1 MIKMIYFNSIYEISR
16 TPQIILAI
24 TRRSPKLHPFT
35 RSIIMNA
42 PPLHNRNI
50 LAQSRL
56 LSPREL
62 IATHPLTDA
71 ARDTIVSGRRTV
83 ENILDRKDPRILL
96 VVGPCSIHDPA
107 AALEYAQKLKTLA
120 DKVSD
125 TFFIVMRAYFEKP
138 RTTVGWKGLINDPDL
153 NDSFD
158 VEKGLHTAR
167 KLLIH
172 INALGLPVGTEALD
186 PISPQYLGD
195 LISWTAIGAR
205 TTESQTHREMSSGL
219 STAIGFKNGTDGSL
233 DVAINA
239 IESAARPHS
248 FLGIDSDGMTAI
260 TRTRGNPYGH
270 VVLRGGNR
278 APNYDSVNIA
288 LAKAALTARGILPN
302 LIVDC
307 SHANSNK
314 DPQRQ
319 PLVFKNV
326 IEQIAHGTPSIIG
339 LMLESHLKSGSQPL
353 NSNPGQLAYGQSI
366 TDGCIDWET
375 TENLILE
382 SAKILKS

>member
-1 MIKMIYFNSIYEISR
+1 MS
-16 TPQIILAI
+16 
-24 TRRSPKLHPFT
+24 
-35 RSIIMNA
+35 A
-42 PPLHNRNI
+42 PSLHNRNI

-56 LSPREL
+56 LTPREL
-62 IATHPLTDA
+62 ITAHPLSDSAHATV
-71 ARDTIVSGRRTV
+71 TQGRKSV
-83 ENILDRKDPRILL
+83 EDILDRKDKRILL
-96 VVGPCSIHDPA
+96 VVGPCSIHDPQ
-107 AALEYAQKLKTLA
+107 AALEYAHKLKSLA
-120 DKVSD
+120 DKVND
-125 TFFIVMRAYFEKP
+125 VFYMVMRVYFEKP

-158 VEKGLHTAR
+158 IEKGLHIAR
-167 KLLIH
+167 KLMLDISEM
-172 INALGLPVGTEALD
+172 GLPIGTEALD

-195 LISWTAIGAR
+195 LVSWAAIGAR

-219 STAIGFKNGTDGSL
+219 STAVGFKNGTDGGL
-233 DVAINA
+233 EVAINA

-288 LAKAALTARGILPN
+288 IAEEALNARGITPN
-302 LIVDC
+302 LVIDC
-307 SHANSNK
+307 SHANSGK

-326 IEQIAHGTPSIIG
+326 IEQIAHGSPSIIG
-339 LMLESHLKSGSQPL
+339 LMLESHLVAGNQSL
-353 NSNPGQLAYGQSI
+353 GQDPQALVYGQSI
-366 TDGCIDWET
+366 TDGCIDWQT
-375 TENLILE
+375 TETLILD
-382 SAKILKS
+382 SAALLRG